1 MYQVDYEF
9 EKVINKSWY
18 LSHTVLIIAKHNNKK
33 KGTEKRNKKNPD
45 GINKNAVFNCSH
57 VLY

>member
-1 MYQVDYEF
+1 M
-9 EKVINKSWY
+9 
-18 LSHTVLIIAKHNNKK
+18 AKHNNKK
-33 KGTEKRNKKNPD
+33 KGNRKKKPKKNPD